1 MRSYP
6 EGESDQKE
14 LKVLNAK
21 NWQIDLLK
29 LNPNY
34 VYWGCFE
41 DYMSNKEGG
50 WSSRV
55 ITPTWK
61 GFEFNLDELNECVNF
76 YFQLYRKN
84 HECPHCEAT
93 NYNTQT
99 KQINDDW
106 YDFAGKGTKWSK
118 NISDVEVEALMKAG
132 RISDVSKFHGY
143 YDTEANKWWKFEN
156 RQKIECEKPEFPSAA
171 AVNEWSKTGFGH
183 DSINK
188 WLCVEARAKHL
199 GVFGHCDK
207 CEEGYI
213 YDESEGKIALQ
224 LWIIHPRK
232 GCSRGVY
239 IEEIKEE
246 DLPEVFK
253 YLKEAADRNQNR
265 FSKVI
270 QQINVAV

>member
-21 NWQIDLLK
+21 DWQVDLLK

-34 VYWGCFE
+34 VHWGCFE
-41 DYMSNKEGG
+41 DYMSEKERG

-55 ITPTWK
+55 ITSTWK
-61 GFEFNLDELNECVNF
+61 GFEFGLDKLNECVNF

-84 HECPHCEAT
+84 HECPHCETT
-93 NYNTQT
+93 NYNPQT
-99 KQINDDW
+99 KQISDDW
-106 YDFAGKGTKWSK
+106 YDFAHKGTKWSR

-143 YDTEANKWWKFEN
+143 YDEETNKWWKFEN
-156 RQKIECEKPEFPSAA
+156 RQKIECEKPEFPSANS
-171 AVNEWSKTGFGH
+171 VNEWSKTRFGH
-183 DSINK
+183 DAINK
-188 WLCVEARAKHL
+188 WICVEARAKHL

-207 CEEGYI
+207 CEGGYI
-213 YDESEGKIALQ
+213 YDEPEGKVALQ
-224 LWIIHPRK
+224 LWILHPRK

-239 IEEIKEE
+239 IEEIKED

-270 QQINVAV
+270 QQINVTV